1 MIWGPVGGMLSLLPQ
16 FEGILWV
23 LLLAFFLAAGGL
35 ALLFGLSPLRAV
47 RWIPPGLCL
56 GLLAVSQ
63 WIWRV
68 SDSGGQGEG
77 ARAGAVM
84 LTFIALPA
92 LLGVAAAALLR
103 LARRRKGDT
112 QWTGGRA
119 GKGPGT

>member
-23 LLLAFFLAAGGL
+23 LLLAFFLAGGGL
-35 ALLFGLSPLRAV
+35 ELLFGRSLLRAV
-47 RWIPPGLCL
+47 RRIPPGLCL

-63 WIWRV
+63 GIWHTAA
-68 SDSGGQGEG
+68 SGGQGEG

-92 LLGVAAAALLR
+92 LLGVAAALLLR
-103 LARRRKGDT
+103 RLTRQRRD
-112 QWTGGRA
+112 
-119 GKGPGT
+119 GKIQ